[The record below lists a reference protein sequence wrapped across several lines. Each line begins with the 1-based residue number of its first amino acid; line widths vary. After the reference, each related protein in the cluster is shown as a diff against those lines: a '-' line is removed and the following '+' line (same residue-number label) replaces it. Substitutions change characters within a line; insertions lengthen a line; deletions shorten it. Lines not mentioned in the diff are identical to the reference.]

1 MARSTDLLHELTT
14 GKPPRRAMSPRLRD
28 RLRRRWA
35 RDVLALTFAVTI
47 TLAFFLLGGLTFV
60 STLAVVCV
68 SVTPVALI
76 AATFALKPTTRA
88 LEAPDKDPDD
98 A

>member
-1 MARSTDLLHELTT
+1 M
-14 GKPPRRAMSPRLRD
+14 RRAMSPRLRD

-35 RDVLALTFAVTI
+35 RDVLALIFAGSI
-47 TLAFFLLGGLTFV
+47 TLAIFLLGGLTFV

-76 AATFALKPTTRA
+76 SATFALKPTTRA
-88 LEAPDKDPDD
+88 LEAAPDKDPDD